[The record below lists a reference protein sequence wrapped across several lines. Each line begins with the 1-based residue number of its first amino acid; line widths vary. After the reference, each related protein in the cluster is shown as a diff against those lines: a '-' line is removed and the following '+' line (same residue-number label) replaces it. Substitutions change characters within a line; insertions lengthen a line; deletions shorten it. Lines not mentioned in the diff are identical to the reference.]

1 MTQVQ
6 KVLPEAVSD
15 IAGGRYLGVSY
26 GDLVPLLVEAIHEL
40 EAKVDL
46 VAIKEKIR
54 IEKENADGNCED
66 MLPAV
71 TAFQVRI
78 SALEEEN
85 EKLFEIQKKLDISQI
100 RIKSLEE
107 ENEKA
112 KAKAEAELD
121 ISQIRIKSLE
131 EENEKAK
138 AKAEEMAKT
147 NKANEEKEIAR
158 IAADSIAAAEKL
170 ADEEKE
176 KAETE
181 KLVTKKLEQEQE
193 LARIETEKPAA
204 EKFAAEEKA
213 KSEKLAN
220 GE

>member
-112 KAKAEAELD
+112 KAKAE
-121 ISQIRIKSLE
+121 
-131 EENEKAK
+131 
-138 AKAEEMAKT
+138 EMAKT